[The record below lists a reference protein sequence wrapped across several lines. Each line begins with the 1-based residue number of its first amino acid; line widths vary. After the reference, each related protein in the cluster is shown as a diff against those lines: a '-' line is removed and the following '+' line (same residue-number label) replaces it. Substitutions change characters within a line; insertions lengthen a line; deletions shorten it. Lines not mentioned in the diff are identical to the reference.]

1 MSLSKLPDELLL
13 MICEKLF
20 KVRDLVAFSCCS
32 KRLNLIC
39 RDVNYVNDVYHID
52 KNEQV
57 EKVYGLD
64 LSNCENIVDVSK
76 LNIVHTLNL
85 SHCVGITDASKL
97 NNVHTLNLSGCKNV
111 TDVSMLGNVHTLN
124 LSYCVNITDIS
135 KLGNVHNLDTH
146 GCF

>member
-57 EKVYGLD
+57 EKALSFNKNIRLNLD
-64 LSNCENIVDVSK
+64 LSWDK
-76 LNIVHTLNL
+76 
-85 SHCVGITDASKL
+85 
-97 NNVHTLNLSGCKNV
+97 
-111 TDVSMLGNVHTLN
+111 
-124 LSYCVNITDIS
+124 NIT
-135 KLGNVHNLDTH
+135 NFENLEKYMDWIYPTVKI
-146 GCF
+146 